1 MAQTTDSAATSPMS
15 GGGTP
20 KQYSMHTPPPMKTLE
35 ECPEVRPSCP
45 ADLGAKRRRSIRRAG
60 QNGRRSSV
68 FFKLPDL
75 ASDTTVRVV
84 GRSGGNDECSAP
96 QSSAGTARNV
106 NSNKTTTAAADQQR
120 PQQQHHGLLAS
131 KLSRSSSRRRRA
143 SIAPGG
149 GSPLRSRTAITSE
162 RKDISVVVKS
172 VPEEN
177 PIMFGAAAAAVAAAA
192 AAADGESSLSPR
204 PTEEGV
210 LSSHEDGAW
219 RNAPRGE
226 LLLSWGDTGPT
237 LAPAAHPSPRD
248 SPARSS
254 PRALSAGHR
263 YKGFWCV

>member
-1 MAQTTDSAATSPMS
+1 MAQATDSAATSPMS

-45 ADLGAKRRRSIRRAG
+45 ADGGAKRRRSIRRAG

-68 FFKLPDL
+68 FFKLPEL
-75 ASDTTVRVV
+75 GSDTT
-84 GRSGGNDECSAP
+84 GRLGGNDECSAP
-96 QSSAGTARNV
+96 QSSATTARNV
-106 NSNKTTTAAADQQR
+106 NINKTTTTAADQHTS
-120 PQQQHHGLLAS
+120 QQQHHGLLAS
-131 KLSRSSSRRRRA
+131 KLSRPSSRRRRA

-162 RKDISVVVKS
+162 RKDFSVVVKS

-177 PIMFGAAAAAVAAAA
+177 QLIVGAAAAAVA

-204 PTEEGV
+204 PTEEGI
-210 LSSHEDGAW
+210 LSSHEDGVW

-263 YKGFWCV
+263 YKGFWYV